1 MASSSPTKN
10 ICKFRLENNVFISAT
25 EEINASEL
33 EEYIVEL
40 VQSGILPHG
49 TIFYLMGGIHHGLN
63 SEEEV
68 IPGMTDFKLLQ
79 GFYHKIYSC
88 LIELDIWDQKK
99 HDYILIPITCSSQF
113 NHQTLEETYE
123 LSKISQREL
132 SKLAR
137 KLRKGKKPSLIVFA
151 SCFSFNST
159 IKDFLYSKG
168 VMASLSISHDKGQ
181 VTGGKMFSLDQDQQD
196 VIKRYEEVCLFAH

>member
-99 HDYILIPITCSSQF
+99 HDYILI
-113 NHQTLEETYE
+113 
-123 LSKISQREL
+123 ISY
-132 SKLAR
+132 
-137 KLRKGKKPSLIVFA
+137 PSLVLH
-151 SCFSFNST
+151 SST
-159 IKDFLYSKG
+159 IRHWRKPMNLAKFPNESCQNWLENLEKERSHLSLCLHR
-168 VMASLSISHDKGQ
+168 ASASTAL
-181 VTGGKMFSLDQDQQD
+181 
-196 VIKRYEEVCLFAH
+196 

>member
-99 HDYILIPITCSSQF
+99 HDYILILGCPKITPSVKCLAPEAFSGA
-113 NHQTLEETYE
+113 
-123 LSKISQREL
+123 
-132 SKLAR
+132 KLQM
-137 KLRKGKKPSLIVFA
+137 FME
-151 SCFSFNST
+151 N
-159 IKDFLYSKG
+159 
-168 VMASLSISHDKGQ
+168 GQ
-181 VTGGKMFSLDQDQQD
+181 KNEID
-196 VIKRYEEVCLFAH
+196 